1 MSLTITIQ
9 EKKDNSFL
17 VAPVGE
23 INTETCQKLEKEV
36 APVLARAS
44 AIVFEMKDVTYIS
57 SMGLGAIFR
66 IKQAMEKKQGT
77 VLLVNPQPQIRA
89 VFESMKILPDRM
101 FASLEEADECLDAF
115 LDGVQKGRI
124 NPSNPKE

>member
-17 VAPVGE
+17 VVPAGE

-36 APVLARAS
+36 APILGRAS

-77 VLLVNPQPQIRA
+77 ILLANPQPQIRA
-89 VFESMKILPDRM
+89 VFESMKILPDHM
-101 FASLEEADECLDAF
+101 FASLEEADESLDAF

-124 NPSNPKE
+124 NPANPKE